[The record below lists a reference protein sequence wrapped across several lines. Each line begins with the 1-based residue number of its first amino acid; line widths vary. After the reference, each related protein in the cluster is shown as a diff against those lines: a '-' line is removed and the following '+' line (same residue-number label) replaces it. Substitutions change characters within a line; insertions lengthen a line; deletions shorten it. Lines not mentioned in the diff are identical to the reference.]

1 MGMTAA
7 NVVTMKK
14 KVAGLRADLSVKKFL
29 IEFIE
34 AMSVMDNASSDQ
46 TAGDSGSVTAGAS
59 SEALTV
65 KDGLITNIA

>member
-14 KVAGLRADLSVKKFL
+14 KVAGLNTDIAVKKFL
-29 IEFIE
+29 NEFLD
-34 AMSVMDNASSDQ
+34 ALAVMDNAASDQ
-46 TAGDSGSVTAGAS
+46 TAGASGSVSAGAG

-65 KDGLITNIA
+65 VDGLITVIA

>member
-14 KVAGLRADLSVKKFL
+14 KVAGLNANQSLKKFMN
-29 IEFIE
+29 EFID
-34 AMSVMDNASSDQ
+34 AMAVMDNAASDQ
-46 TAGDSGSVTAGAS
+46 TAGATGAVQGAGS

-65 KDGLITNIA
+65 VDGLITVIA